1 MPLSWLWPH
10 GKTEASTAIL
20 REKRD
25 QVLSFLENELDNPEI
40 SSKVEE
46 VVEPLLP
53 ELVND
58 ALKWKCT
65 YMYVCLKENMSI

>member
-20 REKRD
+20 RKKRD

-46 VVEPLLP
+46 VVGPLLP
-53 ELVND
+53 ELVHD
-58 ALKWKCT
+58 ALKWKST
-65 YMYVCLKENMSI
+65 YLYVCLQDNMSI